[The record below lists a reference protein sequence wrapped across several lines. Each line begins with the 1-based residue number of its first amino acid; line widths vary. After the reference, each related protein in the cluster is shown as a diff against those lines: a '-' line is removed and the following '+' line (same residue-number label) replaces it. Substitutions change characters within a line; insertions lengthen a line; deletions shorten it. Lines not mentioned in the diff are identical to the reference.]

1 MVKRAE
7 SSKPNM
13 SPKQGGSTA
22 KKGLQKI
29 KTNSV
34 AIRSAVKPASI
45 AQRIEWVETIAS
57 GLSFGQVQVLLDE
70 INVSE
75 RDLLNYNILAP
86 RTWSHS
92 KQKGVFSAEQSDR
105 IARFLRVWR
114 QAAQTF
120 GNADKSRAW
129 IERDTRALLG
139 KKPIDLLS
147 TEAGARVVEEL
158 LQRIDHGLAA

>member
-1 MVKRAE
+1 MTKRAE

-13 SPKQGGSTA
+13 SLKQRGSA
-22 KKGLQKI
+22 VRKGSQKI
-29 KTNSV
+29 KTSSV
-34 AIRSAVKPASI
+34 ATKPASI

-57 GLSFGQVQVLLDE
+57 GLSFGQVQALLAE
-70 INVSE
+70 VNVSE

-92 KQKGVFSAEQSDR
+92 KKKGVFSAEQSDR

-120 GNADKSRAW
+120 GSADKSRAW

-147 TEAGARVVEEL
+147 TETGARVVEEL